1 MMKKIEK
8 ITLVIAFAFLITSCE
23 SFFNVNPDDLL
34 LEENYPSTVT
44 ELYSGYL
51 GISAK
56 VQVIADRV
64 SFLEGLKGD
73 FLEPTANA
81 TQDMI
86 DIYNLDEDNRNV
98 LADPSGYYAI
108 ILNANDYIVHA
119 TKFYENNPTAIDETS
134 FKAIVGG
141 ALRYKS
147 WAYLMI
153 AKIYGKSVWI
163 DDPLAELQDI
173 AKYPVLDFDQTINSC
188 INLIETGIV
197 INEKPINGKGIVKW
211 STILF
216 PDGTTDYSWDC
227 IDPAPEILLGELY
240 LYSGNYQL
248 AFDNLLALLKIGSAD
263 NRLEITKSEY
273 NGEWIDLF
281 KKYVRKEAIFLM
293 TYDYNLKQTNNL
305 VNYYSN
311 TYPNKYYL
319 RPTQVAMDRFRNQKQ
334 SNGNPG
340 DNWRGE
346 NRSFKLENNEWVVY
360 KFLSAHLSSDYIYRN
375 DVQINLYR
383 ASDLHLMLAEALGQ
397 LGRFE
402 EALAFLDGGLETY
415 YNSAS
420 GFFNAPFDIYPSTLY
435 ASGGDGTTQ
444 GIRTRVTMAKVAG
457 SILKTPDPD
466 QNKDKQFLDS
476 LLVEEAC
483 LEFAGE
489 GKALYTM
496 IRMAKR
502 WNDPS
507 IVADRVSAKY
517 PDGLK
522 ATVREKLMNPENW
535 FIKRD
540 LVVDKQ

>member
-1 MMKKIEK
+1 MTKHSLY
-8 ITLVIAFAFLITSCE
+8 TAFTFVLLLALSGCE

-51 GISAK
+51 GITAK
-56 VQVIADRV
+56 IQNVADKA

-73 FLEPTANA
+73 FLEPTANS

-86 DIYNLDEDNRNV
+86 DLYNFNEDNNNQ
-98 LADPSGYYAI
+98 LADPADYYAI

-119 TKFYENNPTAIDETS
+119 TRFYENNPTAIDETS
-134 FKAIVGG
+134 FSAIVGG

-147 WAYLMI
+147 WAYLML
-153 AKIYGKSVWI
+153 AKIYGKAIWI
-163 DDPLAELQDI
+163 DDPLTEYQDLSS
-173 AKYPVLDFDQTINSC
+173 YPILDFDQI
-188 INLIETGIV
+188 IDKAIDLIETGV
-197 INEKPINGKGIVKW
+197 TINEKAINGKGIVKW
-211 STILF
+211 STVLF

-240 LYSGNYQL
+240 LYAGEYQL
-248 AFDNLLALLKIGSAD
+248 AFDNLLALLKLGSAD

-293 TYDYNLKQTNNL
+293 TYDYNLKQTNKL
-305 VNYYSN
+305 VDYYSN
-311 TYPNKYYL
+311 SAPNHYYL
-319 RPTQVAMDRFRNQKQ
+319 RPTQAAMNRFNNQKL
-334 SNGNPG
+334 SNGNVG
-340 DNWRGE
+340 DLWRGE
-346 NRSFKLENNEWVVY
+346 NRSFKLIDDQWVVY
-360 KFLSAHLSSDYIYRN
+360 KFLSAHLSSDNIYRN

-402 EALAFLDGGLETY
+402 EALAFLDGGLEAY
-415 YNSAS
+415 YNNAS
-420 GFFNAPFDIYPSTLY
+420 GSFLPPFTSYPSTLY

-444 GIRTRVTMAKVAG
+444 GIRTRVDLAKVAG
-457 SILKTPDPD
+457 SILKNPNPDP
-466 QNKDKQFLDS
+466 QEDKKFLDS

-502 WNDPS
+502 WNDPT

-517 PDGLK
+517 PEGMK
-522 ATVREKLMNPENW
+522 ATVREKLMNPDNW
-535 FIKRD
+535 FIKHD
-540 LVVDKQ
+540 LVVEE